1 MSGKALLRKQR
12 NDILA
17 LAKKRGAEHVRVFG
31 SVIREEENDGSDI
44 DLLVIMQPG
53 RSLLDLVGFNLDL
66 NDLLGREVD
75 VVDEEALSPY
85 IRDRVLSEAI
95 AL

>member
-1 MSGKALLRKQR
+1 MSGKALLRERR

-17 LAKKRGAEHVRVFG
+17 AAKKRGAEHIRVFG

-44 DLLVIMQPG
+44 DLLVVMLPG
-53 RSLLDLVGFNLDL
+53 RSLLDLIGLNLDL

-75 VVDEEALSPY
+75 VVDEGALSPY
-85 IRDRVLSEAI
+85 IRDHVLSEAV